1 MILDGL
7 LAAAILAVAL
17 ATVAAR
23 GAFTAVALFIAHG
36 LLLSFAWLRLG
47 AVDVAL
53 TEAAIGAGL
62 SGALLLAAAG
72 RVAAASRATHEAAA
86 SRATHEA
93 AASRA
98 MHDAAASR
106 AAHEAAASRAGA
118 EAALSRAGAA
128 AAAGPPPAERA
139 PGRAMTAAL
148 ALGCAALSAAL
159 GAAILLLPDPAP
171 TLAPQVAA
179 QVATTGL
186 GNPVAAVLMS
196 FRALDTLLEAAVL
209 VLAVVA
215 VWSLA
220 PDAAWGG
227 APGAAPPPAD
237 GPLRL
242 LARILPPLGV
252 LVAVHVLW
260 IGKDAP
266 GGKFQAAAILAA
278 MWMLAW
284 MAGRAAAPPVGS
296 RTLRWAVAAGPALFL
311 VVGLGGWLAEGAFLA
326 WPPGL
331 ALPLILLVEVALT
344 GSIAVALAL
353 LVLGPPGRRA

>member
-1 MILDGL
+1 
-7 LAAAILAVAL
+7 
-17 ATVAAR
+17 
-23 GAFTAVALFIAHG
+23 
-36 LLLSFAWLRLG
+36 
-47 AVDVAL
+47 VDVAL

-72 RVAAASRATHEAAA
+72 RVAAASRATHEAAASRAIHEAAA

-227 APGAAPPPAD
+227 APGAPPPPAD

-252 LVAVHVLW
+252 LVAVHILW

>member
-1 MILDGL
+1 MILDLL
-7 LAAAILAVAL
+7 LAGAILAVA
-17 ATVAAR
+17 ATTVLAR
-23 GAFTAVALFIAHG
+23 GTFTAIALFIAHG
-36 LLLSFAWLRLG
+36 LLLGFAWLRLG

-62 SGALLLAAAG
+62 SGALLLGAAG
-72 RVAAASRATHEAAA
+72 RVAAAGR
-86 SRATHEA
+86 
-93 AASRA
+93 
-98 MHDAAASR
+98 
-106 AAHEAAASRAGA
+106 
-118 EAALSRAGAA
+118 
-128 AAAGPPPAERA
+128 PPAERA

-148 ALGCAALSAAL
+148 ALGCAAVSAVLA
-159 GAAILLLPDPAP
+159 AAILLLPDPAP
-171 TLAPQVAA
+171 TLASQVAA

-209 VLAVVA
+209 VLAVIA
-215 VWSLA
+215 AWSLA

-227 APGAAPPPAD
+227 PPGVVPPPAD

-242 LARILPPLGV
+242 LARILPPLGL
-252 LVAVHVLW
+252 LVAVHILW

-284 MAGRAAAPPVGS
+284 MAGRAAAPPVSSGA
-296 RTLRWAVAAGPALFL
+296 LRMAVAAGPALFL
-311 VVGLGGWLAEGAFLA
+311 LVGLGGWLAEGAFLA

-331 ALPLILLVEVALT
+331 ALPLILLVEMALT

-353 LVLGPPGRRA
+353 LVLGPPVAGPAGRRA